1 MSLID
6 RGDYSIYGVKKVKS
20 ASSFIKMHA
29 VKSAKSRSVI
39 MEAEATTLLKFIK
52 GNQKNQLVI
61 PIYQR
66 LYSWEKEQCKELW
79 DDIIK
84 IGGNDKMDG
93 HFIGSILYVLDGITH
108 SDNALLIIDGQQRL
122 TTITLLLT
130 ALRDHLNDEDEFLEK
145 FSCQKI
151 ESDYLIN
158 SDKDGD
164 KKFRLIL
171 SESDKDTLL
180 SLIDENRRK
189 PSEPSSKIM
198 ENFKL
203 FEEWVS
209 NTNKLETIFKGLEK
223 LMIVWIALKKEKND
237 PQLIFESMN
246 SKGIELTQTD
256 LIRNYIVMETEIE
269 KQEGFYNKYWRAM
282 EEEFKQNKKWFD
294 RFVRHY
300 LTIKTREIPNI
311 NKVYV
316 ALKDYRQKEGIGI
329 EDLLKDLQKYCG
341 YFCQIVFKKEANKDL
356 NKALGFLVDLEMD
369 VIYPLLLELYSD
381 YSDGVLSKAD
391 FIPIIALIESYICRR
406 AVCGLGTNSL
416 NKVFPSF
423 TKHIQKDE
431 YFKSLKAHF
440 GYLTEKQRFPNN
452 DEFKKLF
459 ITIDFYHFKKR
470 EYFFE
475 RLENFE
481 RKERVYTHEYTIEH
495 IMPQTLTEDTKE
507 WERDL
512 GENFKEIHDKYLHT
526 IGNLT
531 LTGYNSEYS
540 NKSFQEKRDMEG
552 GFKDSPLRL
561 NQGLRDLKSFGE
573 EEIKKRANDLAD
585 LALKIWTYP
594 KLDAETL
601 EKYKPKKDKKE
612 KKVYD
617 LNSYKFGSHSRE
629 LFDILSKGIKA
640 LDEKIVENFNQDY
653 ISYKFSKNFVDIVA
667 QTKDLKLYLN
677 MPFYELQDEK
687 NLARDMTNKG
697 HLGNGDIEVKLET
710 KENIPYCLGLIKQA
724 LEKQMGGRNRQ

>member
-20 ASSFIKMHA
+20 VSSFIKTHA
-29 VKSAKSRSVI
+29 IQSAKSRSAI
-39 MEAEATTLLKFIK
+39 MKADATTLLKFIED
-52 GNQKNQLVI
+52 NQKNQLVI

-84 IGGNDKMDG
+84 IGGDDKMDG

-108 SDNALLIIDGQQRL
+108 SDNALLIVDGQQRL

-130 ALRDHLNDEDEFLEK
+130 ALRDHLSDEVKRKE
-145 FSCQKI
+145 I
-151 ESDYLIN
+151 EDHYLIN

-180 SLIDENRRK
+180 SLIDKDRRK

-209 NTNKLETIFKGLEK
+209 NTDKLETIFKGLEK
-223 LMIVWIALKKEKND
+223 LMIVEIALEKGKDD

-246 SKGIELTQTD
+246 SKGIELAQTD
-256 LIRNYIVMETEIE
+256 LIRNYILMGLEPKEQKTLYE
-269 KQEGFYNKYWRAM
+269 KWRAM
-282 EEEFKQNKKWFD
+282 EEDFKQNKKLFD

-316 ALKDYRQKEGIGI
+316 ALKRYQQERGI
-329 EDLLKDLQKYCG
+329 ETEVLLQDLQKYCE
-341 YFCQIVFKKEANKDL
+341 YFCRIVFKKEADKDL

-423 TKHIQKDE
+423 TKHIQKDQ
-431 YFKSLKAHF
+431 YFKSLETHF
-440 GYLTEKQRFPNN
+440 GSLTEKQRFPSN
-452 DEFKKLF
+452 DEFKDRF
-459 ITIDFYHFKKR
+459 ITINFYRFKKR

-475 RLENFE
+475 RLENFNT
-481 RKERVYTHEYTIEH
+481 KEPVNTQECTIEH
-495 IMPQTLTEDTKE
+495 IMPQTLTEE
-507 WERDL
+507 WKRDL
-512 GENFKEIHDKYLHT
+512 GGNFQAIHDKYLHT

-531 LTGYNSEYS
+531 LTGYNQDYS
-540 NKSFQEKRDMEG
+540 NNSFQEKRDMEK
-552 GFKDSPLRL
+552 GFKQSPLRL
-561 NQGLRDLKSFGE
+561 NQSLKDLESFGE
-573 EEIKKRANDLAD
+573 KEIEKRANDLAD
-585 LALKIWTYP
+585 WALKIWTYP

-601 EKYKPKKDKKE
+601 EKYKLKKDKKE
-612 KKVYD
+612 KKAYD
-617 LNSYKFGSHSRE
+617 LSSYKFSSNSRE
-629 LFDILSKGIKA
+629 LFDILSKEIKA
-640 LDEKIVENFNQDY
+640 LDERITENFNQDY
-653 ISYKFSKNFVDIVA
+653 ISYKFKTNFVDIV
-667 QTKDLKLYLN
+667 
-677 MPFYELQDEK
+677 
-687 NLARDMTNKG
+687 
-697 HLGNGDIEVKLET
+697 V
-710 KENIPYCLGLIKQA
+710 
-724 LEKQMGGRNRQ
+724 

>member
-1 MSLID
+1 MKAD
-6 RGDYSIYGVKKVKS
+6 
-20 ASSFIKMHA
+20 
-29 VKSAKSRSVI
+29 
-39 MEAEATTLLKFIK
+39 ATTLLGFFEE
-52 GNQKNQLVI
+52 NQNNQFVI

-66 LYSWEKEQCKELW
+66 LYSWKKEQCKQLW

-84 IGGNDKMDG
+84 IGGNDKANG
-93 HFIGSILYVLDGITH
+93 HFIGSILYARVDDTH
-108 SDNALLIIDGQQRL
+108 SSPLLIIDGQQRL
-122 TTITLLLT
+122 TTITLLFI
-130 ALRDHLNDEDEFLEK
+130 ALRNHLSDEVKILEK
-145 FSCQKI
+145 FSREKI
-151 ESDYLIN
+151 ESYLIN
-158 SDKDGD
+158 SNKDGD

-180 SLIDENRRK
+180 SLIDKDRRK

-203 FEEWVS
+203 FEEWIRK
-209 NTNKLETIFKGLEK
+209 NTDKLETIFKGLEK
-223 LMIVWIALKKEKND
+223 LMIVWIALEKGKDD

-256 LIRNYIVMETEIE
+256 LIRNYIVMETEVE
-269 KQEGFYNKYWRAM
+269 KQEYFYNQYWRAM
-282 EEEFKQNKKWFD
+282 EEDFKQNEKLFD
-294 RFVRHY
+294 QFVRHY
-300 LTIKTREIPNI
+300 LTIKTRDIPNI
-311 NKVYV
+311 HKVYE
-316 ALKDYRQKEGIGI
+316 AFKRYQQERGI
-329 EDLLKDLQKYCG
+329 ETEVLLQDLQKYCG
-341 YFCQIVFKKEANKDL
+341 FFCQIVFKKEDDKDL
-356 NKALGFLVDLEMD
+356 NKALSFLVDLEMD

-381 YSDGVLSKAD
+381 YSDGVLSKQD
-391 FIPIIALIESYICRR
+391 FIPIIALIESYIFRR

-459 ITIDFYHFKKR
+459 ITIDFYNFKRKK
-470 EYFFE
+470 YFFE

-481 RKERVYTHEYTIEH
+481 RNERVYTHEYTIEH
-495 IMPQTLTEDTKE
+495 IMPQTLTEE
-507 WERDL
+507 WKRDL
-512 GENFKEIHDKYLHT
+512 GENFQAIHDKYLHT

-531 LTGYNSEYS
+531 LTGYNQEYS
-540 NKSFQEKRDMEG
+540 NNSFQEKRDMEK
-552 GFKDSPLRL
+552 GFKQSPLKL
-561 NQGLRDLKSFGE
+561 NQSLKDDSESVFGE
-573 EEIKKRANDLAD
+573 KEIEKRANVLAD
-585 LALKIWTYP
+585 WALKIWTYP

-601 EKYKPKKDKKE
+601 EKYKPKKE

-617 LNSYKFGSHSRE
+617 LSSYKFGSHSRE
-629 LFDILSKGIKA
+629 LFDILSKEIKA
-640 LDEKIVENFNQDY
+640 LDERITEKFNQEY
-653 ISYKFSKNFVDIVA
+653 ISYMFDKNFVDIVPL
-667 QTKDLKLYLN
+667 KNGLKLYLN
-677 MPFYELQDEK
+677 MPFNELQDEK

-724 LEKQMGGRNRQ
+724 LEKQMGGRNGQ

>member
-1 MSLID
+1 M
-6 RGDYSIYGVKKVKS
+6 K
-20 ASSFIKMHA
+20 
-29 VKSAKSRSVI
+29 AK
-39 MEAEATTLLKFIK
+39 ATPLLKFIK
-52 GNQKNQLVI
+52 DNQKNQLVI

-66 LYSWEKEQCKELW
+66 VYSWEKEQCKQLW

-84 IGGNDKMDG
+84 IGGDDKMDG
-93 HFIGSILYVLDGITH
+93 HFIGSILYVLDDITH

-130 ALRDHLNDEDEFLEK
+130 ALRDHLSDEVKRKE
-145 FSCQKI
+145 I
-151 ESDYLIN
+151 ENHYLIN

-180 SLIDENRRK
+180 SLIDKDRRK
-189 PSEPSSKIM
+189 PSEPSSKIV

-203 FEEWVS
+203 FEEWIRK
-209 NTNKLETIFKGLEK
+209 NTDELETIFKGLEK
-223 LMIVWIALKKEKND
+223 LMIVEIALKKGKDD

-246 SKGIELTQTD
+246 SKGMELTQTD
-256 LIRNYIVMETEIE
+256 LIRNYIVMETETE
-269 KQEGFYNKYWRAM
+269 KQESFYNKYWRAM
-282 EEEFKQNKKWFD
+282 EEDFKQNKKWFD

-341 YFCQIVFKKEANKDL
+341 YFCQIVFKKKADKDKDL
-356 NKALGFLVDLEMD
+356 NKALGFLVDLERD

-381 YSDGVLSKAD
+381 YSDGVLSKDD
-391 FIPIIALIESYICRR
+391 FISIIYLIESYICRR
-406 AVCGLGTNSL
+406 TVCGLGTSGL

-423 TKHIQKDE
+423 TKKINKDQYLE
-431 YFKSLKAHF
+431 SIEAHF
-440 GYLTEKQRFPNN
+440 LSLEKTTGKFPK
-452 DEFKKLF
+452 DSEFKDSF
-459 ITIDFYHFKKR
+459 ITIDFYKFKKNK
-470 EYFFE
+470 YFLE
-475 RLENFE
+475 RLENFDT
-481 RKERVYTHEYTIEH
+481 KEPVDTQKCNIEH
-495 IMPQTLTEDTKE
+495 IMSQTLTLE
-507 WERDL
+507 WQRDL
-512 GENFKEIHDKYLHT
+512 GENFQAIHEKYLHT

-531 LTGYNSEYS
+531 LTGYNHEYS
-540 NKSFQEKRDMEG
+540 NKSFQEKQGMKK

-573 EEIKKRANDLAD
+573 KEIEKRANDLAD
-585 LALKIWTYP
+585 WALKIWTYP

-617 LNSYKFGSHSRE
+617 LNSYNFGSHSRE

-640 LDEKIVENFNQDY
+640 LDERITEKFNKMC
-653 ISYKFSKNFVDIVA
+653 ISYKFDTNFVSIVP
-667 QTKDLKLYLN
+667 LKNGGLNLYLN

-687 NLARDMTNKG
+687 NLARKAKG
-697 HLGNGDIEVKLET
+697 NYGNGDIEVKLET

>member
-1 MSLID
+1 
-6 RGDYSIYGVKKVKS
+6 
-20 ASSFIKMHA
+20 
-29 VKSAKSRSVI
+29 
-39 MEAEATTLLKFIK
+39 MEADKNTLLKFIK
-52 GNQKNQLVI
+52 DNQKNQFVI

-66 LYSWEKEQCKELW
+66 LYSWEKEQCKQLW

-130 ALRDHLNDEDEFLEK
+130 ALRNHLSDKRKEIEDH
-145 FSCQKI
+145 
-151 ESDYLIN
+151 YLIN
-158 SDKDGD
+158 SDKGGD

-180 SLIDENRRK
+180 SLIDKDRRK
-189 PSEPSSKIM
+189 PSEPSLKIV

-209 NTNKLETIFKGLEK
+209 NTDELETIFKGLEK
-223 LMIVWIALKKEKND
+223 LMIVEIALEKGKDD

-246 SKGIELTQTD
+246 SKGIELAQTD
-256 LIRNYIVMETEIE
+256 LIRNYIVMETEVE
-269 KQEGFYNKYWRAM
+269 KQEVFYNKYWRAM
-282 EEEFKQNKKWFD
+282 EEDFKQDKKLFD

-311 NKVYV
+311 NKVYA
-316 ALKDYRQKEGIGI
+316 ALKDYRQKERIGI

-341 YFCQIVFKKEANKDL
+341 YFCQIVFKKEADKDL

-369 VIYPLLLELYSD
+369 VVYPLLLELYSD
-381 YSDGVLSKAD
+381 YSDGVLSKQD
-391 FIPIIALIESYICRR
+391 FIPIIVLIESYLVRR

-431 YFKSLKAHF
+431 YFESLKAHF

-452 DEFKKLF
+452 DEFKDCF
-459 ITIDFYHFKKR
+459 ITIDFYNFKKR

-475 RLENFE
+475 RLENFD
-481 RKERVYTHEYTIEH
+481 RKERVYTHEYTTEH
-495 IMPQTLTEDTKE
+495 IMPQKLTEEEE
-507 WERDL
+507 WKKDL
-512 GENFKEIHDKYLHT
+512 GENFQEIHDKYLHT

-531 LTGYNSEYS
+531 LTGYNSDYS

-561 NQGLRDLKSFGE
+561 NQDLKNLESFGE

-594 KLDAETL
+594 SLDAETL
-601 EKYKPKKDKKE
+601 EKYKLKKDKKE
-612 KKVYD
+612 KEVYD
-617 LNSYKFGSHSRE
+617 LSSYKFGSHSRE

-640 LDEKIVENFNQDY
+640 LDERITESFMKAY
-653 ISYKFSKNFVDIVA
+653 IAYKYIAYKFKTNFVDIVV

-677 MPFYELQDEK
+677 MKFNELQDEK
-687 NLARDMTNKG
+687 NLASDATNK
-697 HLGNGDIEVKLET
+697 HHNGNGDIEVKLET

>member
-1 MSLID
+1 MKA
-6 RGDYSIYGVKKVKS
+6 G
-20 ASSFIKMHA
+20 
-29 VKSAKSRSVI
+29 
-39 MEAEATTLLKFIK
+39 EATLLEFFEQ
-52 GNQKNQLVI
+52 NQTNQFVI

-66 LYSWEKEQCKELW
+66 LYSWKKEQCEQLW

-84 IGGNDKMDG
+84 IGGNDKMNG
-93 HFIGSILYVLDGITH
+93 HFIGSILYVLDGNTH
-108 SDNALLIIDGQQRL
+108 SSPLLIIDGQQRL
-122 TTITLLLT
+122 TTITLLLI
-130 ALRDHLNDEDEFLEK
+130 ALRNHLSNEVKILEK
-145 FSCQKI
+145 FSRKKI
-151 ESDYLIN
+151 ESYLIN

-180 SLIDENRRK
+180 SLIDKDRRK
-189 PSEPSSKIM
+189 PSELSLKIM

-203 FEEWVS
+203 FEEWIRK
-209 NTNKLETIFKGLEK
+209 NTDKLETIFKGLEK
-223 LMIVWIALKKEKND
+223 LMIVWIALKKEKDD

-256 LIRNYIVMETEIE
+256 LIRNYIIMETEVE
-269 KQEGFYNKYWRAM
+269 KQEDFYNQYWRAM
-282 EEEFKQNKKWFD
+282 EEDFKQNETLFNQ
-294 RFVRHY
+294 FVRHY

-311 NKVYV
+311 NKVYE
-316 ALKDYRQKEGIGI
+316 AFKRYQQERGI
-329 EDLLKDLQKYCG
+329 ETEALLQDLQKYCG
-341 YFCQIVFKKEANKDL
+341 YFCRIVFKKEADKDL

-381 YSDGVLSKAD
+381 YSDGVLSKQD
-391 FIPIIALIESYICRR
+391 FIPIIYLTESYICRR

-459 ITIDFYHFKKR
+459 ITIDFYNFQKKK
-470 EYFFE
+470 YFFE
-475 RLENFE
+475 RLENFDT
-481 RKERVYTHEYTIEH
+481 KEPVNTKECTIEH
-495 IMPQTLTEDTKE
+495 IMPQTLTEK

-512 GENFKEIHDKYLHT
+512 GGNFQAIHDKYLHT

-531 LTGYNSEYS
+531 LTGYNPEYS
-540 NKSFQEKRDMEG
+540 NKSFQEKQGMEG
-552 GFKDSPLRL
+552 GFKQSPLRL
-561 NQGLRDLKSFGE
+561 NQGLKDLESFDE
-573 EEIKKRANDLAD
+573 KQIEKRANVLAD
-585 LALKIWTYP
+585 WALKIWTYP

-601 EKYKPKKDKKE
+601 EKYKSKKE
-612 KKVYD
+612 KKAYD
-617 LNSYKFGSHSRE
+617 LSSYKFSSHSRE
-629 LFDILSKGIKA
+629 LFDILSKEIKA
-640 LDEKIVENFNQDY
+640 LDERITEKFNQEY
-653 ISYKFSKNFVDIVA
+653 ISYMFDKNFVDIVV
-667 QTKDLKLYLN
+667 QEKGLKLYLN
-677 MPFYELQDEK
+677 MPFNELQDEK

-710 KENIPYCLGLIKQA
+710 KESIPYCLGLIKQA
-724 LEKQMGGRNRQ
+724 LEKQVDGRNRQ

>member
-1 MSLID
+1 
-6 RGDYSIYGVKKVKS
+6 
-20 ASSFIKMHA
+20 
-29 VKSAKSRSVI
+29 
-39 MEAEATTLLKFIK
+39 MEADATTLLNFIK
-52 GNQKNQLVI
+52 DNQKNQLVI

-66 LYSWEKEQCKELW
+66 LYSWEKEQCKQLW

-84 IGGNDKMDG
+84 IGGNDKMNG
-93 HFIGSILYVLDGITH
+93 HFIGSILYAGVDDTH
-108 SDNALLIIDGQQRL
+108 SSPLLIIDGQQRL
-122 TTITLLLT
+122 TTITLLFI
-130 ALRDHLNDEDEFLEK
+130 ALRNRSSDEVK
-145 FSCQKI
+145 RKKM
-151 ESDYLIN
+151 ESYLIN
-158 SDKDGD
+158 SGNDGD

-180 SLIDENRRK
+180 SLIDKDRRK
-189 PSEPSSKIM
+189 PSEPSLKIV

-203 FEEWVS
+203 FEEWIRK
-209 NTNKLETIFKGLEK
+209 NTDKLETIFKGLEK
-223 LMIVWIALKKEKND
+223 LMIVWIALKKEKDD

-269 KQEGFYNKYWRAM
+269 KQEGFYNQYWRAM
-282 EEEFKQNKKWFD
+282 EENFKQSKREDLFNK
-294 RFVRHY
+294 FVRHY
-300 LTIKTREIPNI
+300 LTIKVGKAPNE
-311 NKVYV
+311 KRVYE
-316 ALKDYRQKEGIGI
+316 AFKDYQQKERIEI

-341 YFCQIVFKKEANKDL
+341 YFCQIVFKKEADKDL
-356 NKALGFLVDLEMD
+356 NKALSFLVDLEMD

-381 YSDGVLSKAD
+381 YSDGVLSKDD
-391 FIPIIALIESYICRR
+391 FRRSIALIESYICRR

-452 DEFKKLF
+452 DEFKNLF
-459 ITIDFYHFKKR
+459 IKIDFYNFKKKK
-470 EYFFE
+470 YFFE
-475 RLENFE
+475 RLENFDTE
-481 RKERVYTHEYTIEH
+481 EPVNTKGLTIEH
-495 IMPQTLTEDTKE
+495 IMPQKLEEE

-540 NKSFQEKRDMEG
+540 NKSFQEKQGMEK

-561 NQGLRDLKSFGE
+561 NQSLRDLKSFGE

-601 EKYKPKKDKKE
+601 EKYKPKKE

-617 LNSYKFGSHSRE
+617 LSSYKFSSRSRE
-629 LFDILSKGIKA
+629 LFDILSKEIKA

-653 ISYKFSKNFVDIVA
+653 ISYKFSKNFVDIVV

-677 MPFYELQDEK
+677 MKFNELQDEK

-697 HLGNGDIEVKLET
+697 HLGNGNIEVKLET

>member
-1 MSLID
+1 MKAD
-6 RGDYSIYGVKKVKS
+6 V
-20 ASSFIKMHA
+20 
-29 VKSAKSRSVI
+29 
-39 MEAEATTLLKFIK
+39 TTLLNFIK
-52 GNQKNQLVI
+52 DNQKNQLVI

-66 LYSWEKEQCKELW
+66 LYSWEKEQCKQLW
-79 DDIIK
+79 DDTIK
-84 IGGNDKMDG
+84 IGGDDKMDG
-93 HFIGSILYVLDGITH
+93 HFIGSILYVLDDITH
-108 SDNALLIIDGQQRL
+108 SDNTLLIIDGQQRL

-145 FSCQKI
+145 FSRQKI
-151 ESDYLIN
+151 QNDYLIN

-180 SLIDENRRK
+180 SLIDKDRRK
-189 PSEPSSKIM
+189 PSEPSSKIV

-209 NTNKLETIFKGLEK
+209 KNTDKLETIFKGLDK
-223 LMIVWIALKKEKND
+223 LMIVKIALEKGKDD

-246 SKGIELTQTD
+246 SKGMELAQTD
-256 LIRNYIVMETEIE
+256 LIRNYIVMETEVE
-269 KQEGFYNKYWRAM
+269 KREGFYNKYWRAM

-311 NKVYV
+311 NKIYV
-316 ALKDYRQKEGIGI
+316 AFKDYRQKEGIGI

-341 YFCQIVFKKEANKDL
+341 YFCQIVFKKKEADKDL

-381 YSDGVLSKAD
+381 YSDGVLSKDD
-391 FIPIIALIESYICRR
+391 FRRSIALIESYICRR

-423 TKHIQKDE
+423 TKKINKDQYLE
-431 YFKSLKAHF
+431 SIKAHF

-452 DEFKKLF
+452 DEFKNCF
-459 ITIDFYHFKKR
+459 IAIDFYKFKKR

-475 RLENFE
+475 RLENFDT
-481 RKERVYTHEYTIEH
+481 KERFYTHEYTIEH
-495 IMPQTLTEDTKE
+495 IMPQTLTEE

-512 GENFKEIHDKYLHT
+512 GENFQEIHDKYLHT

-531 LTGYNSEYS
+531 LTGYNPEYS
-540 NKSFQEKRDMEG
+540 NKSFQEKRGMEK
-552 GFKDSPLRL
+552 GFKNSPLML
-561 NQGLRDLKSFGE
+561 NQGLRDLESFGE

-594 KLDAETL
+594 NLNAETL

-617 LNSYKFGSHSRE
+617 LSSYKFSSHSRE

-640 LDEKIVENFNQDY
+640 LDERITESFMKAY
-653 ISYKFSKNFVDIVA
+653 IAYKFKTNFVDIVV

-677 MPFYELQDEK
+677 MKFNELQDEK
-687 NLARDMTNKG
+687 NLASDATNK
-697 HLGNGDIEVKLET
+697 HHNGNGDIEVKLET

>member
-1 MSLID
+1 MKADAIKLLDFI
-6 RGDYSIYGVKKVKS
+6 GKS
-20 ASSFIKMHA
+20 QEKQF
-29 VKSAKSRSVI
+29 
-39 MEAEATTLLKFIK
+39 
-52 GNQKNQLVI
+52 VI

-66 LYSWEKEQCKELW
+66 VYSWEKEHCEQLW

-84 IGGNDKMDG
+84 IGGNDKMNG
-93 HFIGSILYVLDGITH
+93 HFIGSILYVLDGYTH
-108 SDNALLIIDGQQRL
+108 SNNPLLIIDGQQRL
-122 TTITLLLT
+122 TTITLLLI
-130 ALRDHLNDEDEFLEK
+130 ALRNHLSDEVK
-145 FSCQKI
+145 RKKM
-151 ESDYLIN
+151 ESYLIN

-180 SLIDENRRK
+180 SLIDKNRRK
-189 PSEPSSKIM
+189 PSEPSLKIV

-203 FEEWVS
+203 FEKWIRK
-209 NTNKLETIFKGLEK
+209 NTDKLETIFKGLKK
-223 LMIVWIALKKEKND
+223 LMIVWIALDKEKDD

-256 LIRNYIVMETEIE
+256 LIRNYIIMETEVG
-269 KQEGFYNKYWRAM
+269 KQEDFYNQYWRAM
-282 EEEFKQNKKWFD
+282 EEDFKQSEKQSKKQSKREDLFSK
-294 RFVRHY
+294 FVRHY
-300 LTIKTREIPNI
+300 LTIKIGKTPNE
-311 NKVYV
+311 KRVYE
-316 ALKDYRQKEGIGI
+316 AFKDYQQKEGIEI

-341 YFCQIVFKKEANKDL
+341 YFCQIAFKKEADKDL
-356 NKALGFLVDLEMD
+356 NKALSFLVDVEMD
-369 VIYPLLLELYSD
+369 VVYPLLLELYSD
-381 YSDGVLSKAD
+381 YKDGVLSKQD
-391 FIPIIALIESYICRR
+391 FISIIYLIESYICRR

-423 TKHIQKDE
+423 TKHIQKNE

-459 ITIDFYHFKKR
+459 ITIDFYHFKKIK
-470 EYFFE
+470 YFLE
-475 RLENFE
+475 RLNFDT
-481 RKERVYTHEYTIEH
+481 KEPVNTKECTIEH
-495 IMPQTLTEDTKE
+495 IMPQTLTEE

-512 GENFKEIHDKYLHT
+512 GGNFQAIHDKYLHT

-540 NKSFQEKRDMEG
+540 NKSFQDKQGMEG

-561 NQGLRDLKSFGE
+561 NQGLKDLESFGE
-573 EEIKKRANDLAD
+573 KEIEKRANDLAD
-585 LALKIWTYP
+585 WALKIWTYP
-594 KLDAETL
+594 NLDAETL
-601 EKYKPKKDKKE
+601 EKYKPKKE
-612 KKVYD
+612 KKAYD
-617 LNSYKFGSHSRE
+617 LSSYKFSSDSRE
-629 LFDILSKGIKA
+629 LFDILRKEIKA
-640 LDEKIVENFNQDY
+640 LDERITEKFNQEY
-653 ISYKFSKNFVDIVA
+653 ISYMFDKNFVDIVV

-677 MPFYELQDEK
+677 MPFNELQDEK

>member
-1 MSLID
+1 MKA
-6 RGDYSIYGVKKVKS
+6 R
-20 ASSFIKMHA
+20 
-29 VKSAKSRSVI
+29 
-39 MEAEATTLLKFIK
+39 EATLLEFFEQ
-52 GNQKNQLVI
+52 NQTNQFVI

-66 LYSWEKEQCKELW
+66 LYSWKKEQCEQLW

-84 IGGNDKMDG
+84 IGGNDKMNG
-93 HFIGSILYVLDGITH
+93 HFIGSILYALDGITH
-108 SDNALLIIDGQQRL
+108 SDNTLLIIDGQQRL

-130 ALRDHLNDEDEFLEK
+130 ALRDHLSDEVKRKE
-145 FSCQKI
+145 I
-151 ESDYLIN
+151 EDHYLIN

-171 SESDKDTLL
+171 SDSDKDTLL
-180 SLIDENRRK
+180 SLIDKDRRK
-189 PSEPSSKIM
+189 PSEPSSKIV
-198 ENFKL
+198 ENFEL
-203 FEEWVS
+203 FEEWIS
-209 NTNKLETIFKGLEK
+209 KNTNKLETIFKGLEK
-223 LMIVWIALKKEKND
+223 LMIVYIALEKGKDD

-246 SKGIELTQTD
+246 SKGMELAQTD
-256 LIRNYIVMETEIE
+256 LIRNHIVMETEVE

-282 EEEFKQNKKWFD
+282 EEDFKQNEKLFNQ
-294 RFVRHY
+294 FVRHY

-311 NKVYV
+311 KKVY
-316 ALKDYRQKEGIGI
+316 AAFKDYQQKEGIGI

-341 YFCQIVFKKEANKDL
+341 YFFQIVFKKEADKDL

-391 FIPIIALIESYICRR
+391 FISIIALIESYICRR
-406 AVCGLGTNSL
+406 AVCNLGTNSL

-423 TKHIQKDE
+423 TKHIKKDE
-431 YFKSLKAHF
+431 YFKSLEAHF

-452 DEFKKLF
+452 DEFKDCF
-459 ITIDFYHFKKR
+459 ITIDFYKFQKNR
-470 EYFFE
+470 YFFE
-475 RLENFE
+475 RLENFDT
-481 RKERVYTHEYTIEH
+481 KEPVNTKECTIEH
-495 IMPQTLTEDTKE
+495 IMPQTLTEE

-512 GENFKEIHDKYLHT
+512 GENFQKIHDKYLHT

-531 LTGYNSEYS
+531 LTGYNPAYS
-540 NKSFQEKRDMEG
+540 NKSFQEKQGMEK

-561 NQGLRDLKSFGE
+561 NQSLRDLESFGE

-585 LALKIWTYP
+585 WALKIWTYP

-617 LNSYKFGSHSRE
+617 LSSYNFGSHSRE
-629 LFDILSKGIKA
+629 LFDILSKEIKA
-640 LDEKIVENFNQDY
+640 LDEKIVEKFNQDY
-653 ISYKFSKNFVDIVA
+653 ISYKFSKNFVDIIPLN
-667 QTKDLKLYLN
+667 KGLKLYLN
-677 MPFYELQDEK
+677 MKFNELQDEK

>member
-1 MSLID
+1 M
-6 RGDYSIYGVKKVKS
+6 K
-20 ASSFIKMHA
+20 
-29 VKSAKSRSVI
+29 AK
-39 MEAEATTLLKFIK
+39 ATTLLKFIK
-52 GNQKNQLVI
+52 KNQKNQLVI

-66 LYSWEKEQCKELW
+66 LYSWEKEQCKQLW

-84 IGGNDKMDG
+84 VGGDDKMDG
-93 HFIGSILYVLDGITH
+93 HFIGSILLYVLINDTKH
-108 SDNALLIIDGQQRL
+108 SDKTLFIIDGQQRL

-130 ALRDHLNDEDEFLEK
+130 ALRDYWSDKRKEIEDH
-145 FSCQKI
+145 
-151 ESDYLIN
+151 YLIN

-164 KKFRLIL
+164 KKFSLIL

-180 SLIDENRRK
+180 SLIDKDKRK
-189 PSEPSSKIM
+189 PSKPSLKIV

-209 NTNKLETIFKGLEK
+209 NTNQLETIFKGLKK
-223 LMIVWIALKKEKND
+223 LMIVKIALEKGKDD

-246 SKGIELTQTD
+246 SKGIGLTQTD

-282 EEEFKQNKKWFD
+282 EEEFKQNEKWFD

-300 LTIKTREIPNI
+300 VTIKTREIPNI
-311 NKVYV
+311 NKIYV

-341 YFCQIVFKKEANKDL
+341 YFCQIVFKKEADKDL
-356 NKALGFLVDLEMD
+356 NKALGFLVDLDMD
-369 VIYPLLLELYSD
+369 VIYPLLLELYSDYSD

-423 TKHIQKDE
+423 TKHIQKNE

-440 GYLTEKQRFPNN
+440 GYLTEKQRFPKN
-452 DEFKKLF
+452 DEFKNLF
-459 ITIDFYHFKKR
+459 ITIDFYHFKKN

-475 RLENFE
+475 RLENFD
-481 RKERVYTHEYTIEH
+481 RKERVYTHEYTTEH
-495 IMPQTLTEDTKE
+495 IMPQHLTEE

-512 GENFKEIHDKYLHT
+512 GENFQEIHNKYLHT

-531 LTGYNSEYS
+531 LTGYNPEYS
-540 NKSFQEKRDMEG
+540 NKSFQEKRDMEK

-561 NQGLRDLKSFGE
+561 NQGLRDLKFFGE

-617 LNSYKFGSHSRE
+617 LSSYKFGSHSRE
-629 LFDILSKGIKA
+629 LFDILSKEIKA
-640 LDEKIVENFNQDY
+640 LDERITESFNQDY
-653 ISYKFSKNFVDIVA
+653 ISYKFDKNFVDIVV
-667 QTKDLKLYLN
+667 QNKDLKLYLN
-677 MPFYELQDEK
+677 MKFNELQDEK
-687 NLARDMTNKG
+687 NLASDATNK
-697 HLGNGDIEVKLET
+697 HHNGNGDIEVKLKT

>member
-1 MSLID
+1 MEADVITLLN
-6 RGDYSIYGVKKVKS
+6 
-20 ASSFIKMHA
+20 FIKD
-29 VKSAKSRSVI
+29 
-39 MEAEATTLLKFIK
+39 
-52 GNQKNQLVI
+52 NQKNQLVI

-66 LYSWEKEQCKELW
+66 LYSWEKEQCKQLW

-93 HFIGSILYVLDGITH
+93 HFIGSILYVINDKTSYSNNVLP
-108 SDNALLIIDGQQRL
+108 IIDGQQRL
-122 TTITLLLT
+122 TTITLLLI
-130 ALRDHLNDEDEFLEK
+130 ALRDHLNDEDEFLKK

-151 ESDYLIN
+151 QKHYLIN

-164 KKFRLIL
+164 EKFRLIL
-171 SESDKDTLL
+171 SDSDKDTLL
-180 SLIDENRRK
+180 YLIDKDKRK
-189 PSEPSSKIM
+189 PSEPSSKIV

-203 FEEWVS
+203 FEKWVS
-209 NTNKLETIFKGLEK
+209 NTDKLETIFKGLEK
-223 LMIVWIALKKEKND
+223 LMIVEIALEKGKDD

-256 LIRNYIVMETEIE
+256 LIRNYIVMETEVE
-269 KQEGFYNKYWRAM
+269 KQKGFYNKYWRAM
-282 EEEFKQNKKWFD
+282 EEEFKQNETLFNQ
-294 RFVRHY
+294 FVRHY

-316 ALKDYRQKEGIGI
+316 AFKRYQQERGI
-329 EDLLKDLQKYCG
+329 ETEVLLQDLQKYCG
-341 YFCQIVFKKEANKDL
+341 YFCQIAFKKEADKDL

-381 YSDGVLSKAD
+381 YSDGVLSKDD
-391 FIPIIALIESYICRR
+391 FRRSIALIESYICRR

-423 TKHIQKDE
+423 AKHIQKDE

-440 GYLTEKQRFPNN
+440 GSLTEKQRFPNN
-452 DEFKKLF
+452 DEFKDCF
-459 ITIDFYHFKKR
+459 ITIDFYNFQKK

-475 RLENFE
+475 RLENFD
-481 RKERVYTHEYTIEH
+481 RKERVYTHEYTTEH
-495 IMPQTLTEDTKE
+495 IMPKKLTEE

-512 GENFKEIHDKYLHT
+512 GENFQEIHDKYLHT

-531 LTGYNSEYS
+531 LTGYNSTYR
-540 NKSFQEKRDMEG
+540 NNSFQKKQGMEK

-594 KLDAETL
+594 NLDAETL

-617 LNSYKFGSHSRE
+617 LSSYKFGSHSRE
-629 LFDILSKGIKA
+629 LFDILSKEIKA
-640 LDEKIVENFNQDY
+640 LDERIDENFNQDY
-653 ISYKFSKNFVDIVA
+653 ISYKFSKNFVDIVV

-677 MPFYELQDEK
+677 MKFNELQDEK

>member
-6 RGDYSIYGVKKVKS
+6 GGDYSIYGVKKVKS
-20 ASSFIKMHA
+20 VSSFIKIHA

-39 MEAEATTLLKFIK
+39 MKANVTPLLKFIK
-52 GNQKNQLVI
+52 DNQKNQLVI

-66 LYSWEKEQCKELW
+66 LYSWEKEQCKQLW

-108 SDNALLIIDGQQRL
+108 SNNALLIIDGQQRL

-130 ALRDHLNDEDEFLEK
+130 ALRNHLIDEVKRKEIEDH
-145 FSCQKI
+145 
-151 ESDYLIN
+151 YLIN

-180 SLIDENRRK
+180 SLIDKDRRK
-189 PSEPSSKIM
+189 PSELSLKIV

-209 NTNKLETIFKGLEK
+209 KNTNQLETIFKGLEK
-223 LMIVWIALKKEKND
+223 LMIVEIALKKGKDD

-282 EEEFKQNKKWFD
+282 EENFKQNKKWFD

-300 LTIKTREIPNI
+300 LTIKTREIPNT

-341 YFCQIVFKKEANKDL
+341 YFCQIVFKKEADKDL
-356 NKALGFLVDLEMD
+356 NKALGFLVDLERD

-381 YSDGVLSKAD
+381 YKGGVLSKDD
-391 FIPIIALIESYICRR
+391 FISIIYLIESYLCRR
-406 AVCGLGTNSL
+406 KVCGIPSNGL
-416 NKVFPSF
+416 NKLFPSF

-431 YFKSLKAHF
+431 YFKSLKVHF
-440 GYLTEKQRFPNN
+440 GYLTNNQKFPDD

-459 ITIDFYHFKKR
+459 ITINFYNLKEEFRK
-470 EYFFE
+470 YLFE
-475 RLENFE
+475 RLENFNT
-481 RKERVYTHEYTIEH
+481 KEPVNTEKCTIEH
-495 IMPQTLTEDTKE
+495 IMPQTLTEE

-512 GENFKEIHDKYLHT
+512 GENFQAIHDKYLHT

-531 LTGYNSEYS
+531 LTGYNHEYS
-540 NKSFQEKRDMEG
+540 NKSFQEKQGMEK

-561 NQGLRDLKSFGE
+561 NQGLRDLESFGE

-594 KLDAETL
+594 NLNAETL

-617 LNSYKFGSHSRE
+617 LNSYKFSSHSRE
-629 LFDILSKGIKA
+629 LFDILSKEIKA

-653 ISYKFSKNFVDIVA
+653 ISYKFSKNFVDIVV
-667 QTKDLKLYLN
+667 QDKGLKLYLN
-677 MPFYELQDEK
+677 MKFNELQDEK

-710 KENIPYCLGLIKQA
+710 KESIPYCLGLIKQA

>member
-1 MSLID
+1 MD
-6 RGDYSIYGVKKVKS
+6 ADKN
-20 ASSFIKMHA
+20 
-29 VKSAKSRSVI
+29 
-39 MEAEATTLLKFIK
+39 TLLNFIK
-52 GNQKNQLVI
+52 GNQNNQLVI

-66 LYSWEKEQCKELW
+66 LYSWEEEQCKQLW

-84 IGGNDKMDG
+84 IGGDDKMDG
-93 HFIGSILYVLDGITH
+93 HFIGFILYMLVGITH
-108 SDNALLIIDGQQRL
+108 SNNILLIIDGQQRL

-130 ALRDHLNDEDEFLEK
+130 ALRDHLNDEDEFLKK

-151 ESDYLIN
+151 QNRYLIN
-158 SDKDGD
+158 SDKDSD

-180 SLIDENRRK
+180 SLIDKDKRK
-189 PSEPSSKIM
+189 PSEPSLKIV

-203 FEEWVS
+203 FGEWIS
-209 NTNKLETIFKGLEK
+209 KNTNQLETIFKGLEK
-223 LMIVWIALKKEKND
+223 LMIVEIALEKGKDD

-246 SKGIELTQTD
+246 SKGMELMQTD
-256 LIRNYIVMETEIE
+256 LIRNYIIMETEIE
-269 KQEGFYNKYWRAM
+269 KQESFYNKYWRAM
-282 EEEFKQNKKWFD
+282 EDELKQSKREDLFNK
-294 RFVRHY
+294 FVRHY
-300 LTIKTREIPNI
+300 LTIKTRVPNI

-316 ALKDYRQKEGIGI
+316 AFKDYRQKEGIGI

-341 YFCQIVFKKEANKDL
+341 YFCQIAFKKEADKDL

-381 YSDGVLSKAD
+381 YSDGVLSEND
-391 FIPIIALIESYICRR
+391 FTPIIDLIESYICRR

-431 YFKSLKAHF
+431 YFKSLEAHF
-440 GYLTEKQRFPNN
+440 GSLTEKQRFPNN
-452 DEFKKLF
+452 DEFKDCF
-459 ITIDFYHFKKR
+459 ITIDFYNFKKR
-470 EYFFE
+470 NIFFE
-475 RLENFE
+475 RLENFD
-481 RKERVYTHEYTIEH
+481 RKERVYTHEYTTEH
-495 IMPQTLTEDTKE
+495 IMPQTLTEE

-512 GENFKEIHDKYLHT
+512 GENFQEIHDKYLNT

-540 NKSFQEKRDMEG
+540 NKSFQEKKDMEK
-552 GFKDSPLRL
+552 GFKNSPLSL
-561 NQGLRDLKSFGE
+561 NQSLKGFESFGE

-594 KLDAETL
+594 NLDAETL

-617 LNSYKFGSHSRE
+617 LSSYKFRSHSRE
-629 LFDILSKGIKA
+629 LFDILSKEIKA
-640 LDEKIVENFNQDY
+640 LDEKIVEKFNQNY
-653 ISYKFSKNFVDIVA
+653 ISYKFDKNFVNIVV

-677 MPFYELQDEK
+677 MKFNELQDEK

-697 HLGNGDIEVKLET
+697 HSGNGNIEVKLET
-710 KENIPYCLGLIKQA
+710 KENIPYLFGVDQTGFRKTD
-724 LEKQMGGRNRQ
+724 GW

>member
-1 MSLID
+1 
-6 RGDYSIYGVKKVKS
+6 
-20 ASSFIKMHA
+20 
-29 VKSAKSRSVI
+29 
-39 MEAEATTLLKFIK
+39 MEAKAMKLLDFIGK
-52 GNQKNQLVI
+52 SQEKQFVI

-66 LYSWEKEQCKELW
+66 VYSWEKEQCKQLW

-93 HFIGSILYVLDGITH
+93 HFIGSILYVLDG
-108 SDNALLIIDGQQRL
+108 SKYSGNPLPIIDGQQRL
-122 TTITLLLT
+122 TTITILLI
-130 ALRDHLNDEDEFLEK
+130 ALRDYLSDEVKRKD
-145 FSCQKI
+145 I
-151 ESDYLIN
+151 ENHYLIN
-158 SDKDGD
+158 SDEKGD

-180 SLIDENRRK
+180 SLIDKDRRK
-189 PSEPSSKIM
+189 PSESSSKIM

-209 NTNKLETIFKGLEK
+209 NTDKLETIFKGLEK
-223 LMIVWIALKKEKND
+223 LMIVGIALKKGKDD

-246 SKGIELTQTD
+246 SKGMELTQTD
-256 LIRNYIVMETEIE
+256 LIRNYIIMETEVE
-269 KQEGFYNKYWRAM
+269 KQEVFYNKYWRAM
-282 EEEFKQNKKWFD
+282 EEDFKQDKKLLD

-300 LTIKTREIPNI
+300 LTIKTREIPNV

-316 ALKDYRQKEGIGI
+316 ALKDYRQKEGIEI
-329 EDLLKDLQKYCG
+329 EALLQDLQKYCG
-341 YFCQIVFKKEANKDL
+341 YFCQIKFKKEANKDL

-381 YSDGVLSKAD
+381 YEERVLSKDD
-391 FIPIIALIESYICRR
+391 FKHSIALIESYICRR

-431 YFKSLKAHF
+431 YFKSLKVHF
-440 GYLTEKQRFPNN
+440 GSLTEKQRFPNN
-452 DEFKKLF
+452 DEFKDCF
-459 ITIDFYHFKKR
+459 ITIDFYKFQKN

-475 RLENFE
+475 RLENFD
-481 RKERVYTHEYTIEH
+481 RKEPVNTKGLTTEH
-495 IMPQTLTEDTKE
+495 IMPQKLTEE

-512 GENFKEIHDKYLHT
+512 GENFQAIHDKYLHT

-531 LTGYNSEYS
+531 LTGYNQEYG
-540 NKSFQEKRDMEG
+540 NKSFQEKRGMAG

-561 NQGLRDLKSFGE
+561 NQGLRDLESFGE

-594 KLDAETL
+594 NLDAETL
-601 EKYKPKKDKKE
+601 EKYKPKKDEKE

-617 LNSYKFGSHSRE
+617 LSSYKFGSHSRE

-640 LDEKIVENFNQDY
+640 LDERITENFNQDY
-653 ISYKFSKNFVDIVA
+653 ISHKFSKNFVDIVV

-677 MPFYELQDEK
+677 MKFNELQDEK

>member
-1 MSLID
+1 MRYNPLNQ
-6 RGDYSIYGVKKVKS
+6 GVLFMKADAIKLLDFIGKS
-20 ASSFIKMHA
+20 QEKQF
-29 VKSAKSRSVI
+29 
-39 MEAEATTLLKFIK
+39 
-52 GNQKNQLVI
+52 VI

-66 LYSWEKEQCKELW
+66 VYSWEKEQCEQLW

-84 IGGNDKMDG
+84 TGGNDQMNG
-93 HFIGSILYVLDGITH
+93 HFIGSIVFVHDGIYTTNH
-108 SDNALLIIDGQQRL
+108 NELLIIDGQQRL
-122 TTITLLLT
+122 TTITLLLI
-130 ALRDHLNDEDEFLEK
+130 ALRDHWSDKRKEIEDH
-145 FSCQKI
+145 
-151 ESDYLIN
+151 YLIN

-180 SLIDENRRK
+180 SLIDKDRRK
-189 PSEPSSKIM
+189 PSEPSLKIV

-203 FEEWVS
+203 FEEWIRK
-209 NTNKLETIFKGLEK
+209 NTDKLETIFKGLEK
-223 LMIVWIALKKEKND
+223 LMIVEIALEKGKDD

-246 SKGIELTQTD
+246 SKGMELAQTD
-256 LIRNYIVMETEIE
+256 LIRNYILMGLEPE
-269 KQEGFYNKYWRAM
+269 KQKIFYEKYWRAM
-282 EEEFKQNKKWFD
+282 EEDFKQNKKLFD

-300 LTIKTREIPNI
+300 LTIKTRKTPNI

-341 YFCQIVFKKEANKDL
+341 YFCRIVFKKEADKDL

-381 YSDGVLSKAD
+381 YSDGVLSKDD
-391 FIPIIALIESYICRR
+391 FRRSIALIESYICRR
-406 AVCGLGTNSL
+406 AVCGLGTNNL

-431 YFKSLKAHF
+431 YFESLKAHF

-452 DEFKKLF
+452 DEFKEKF
-459 ITIDFYHFKKR
+459 MRKNFYKFGLNT
-470 EYFFE
+470 YFFN
-475 RLENFE
+475 RMENFD
-481 RKERVYTHEYTIEH
+481 RKERVYTHDEYTIEH
-495 IMPQTLTEDTKE
+495 IMPQKLTKE

-512 GENFKEIHDKYLHT
+512 GENFQEIHNKYLHT

-531 LTGYNSEYS
+531 LTGYNQDY
-540 NKSFQEKRDMEG
+540 NNRSFQEKQGMEK

-617 LNSYKFGSHSRE
+617 LSSYKFGSHSRE

-640 LDEKIVENFNQDY
+640 LDERITENFNQDY
-653 ISYKFSKNFVDIVA
+653 ISYKFSKNFVDIVV

-677 MPFYELQDEK
+677 MKFNELQDGK